1 MEPSGMQIKIAVIG
15 KIKEKYLR
23 DAIEEYRKRI
33 SGFCTLEISEHP
45 EVQPAGNDTRGP
57 GGIGVE
63 KEGVFL
69 LSAACEPCFV
79 FALDPA
85 GIQMESKSFAE
96 QLHRFELE
104 GPYRIVFLIGGP
116 NGLSDSVRSRADM
129 LLSLSKMTFPHQ
141 VARLILL
148 EQIYRSF
155 TINRGLPYH
164 R

>member
-1 MEPSGMQIKIAVIG
+1 
-15 KIKEKYLR
+15 
-23 DAIEEYRKRI
+23 
-33 SGFCTLEISEHP
+33 
-45 EVQPAGNDTRGP
+45 
-57 GGIGVE
+57 VE

-69 LSAACEPCFV
+69 LSAVGETDCV

-85 GIQMESKSFAE
+85 GIQMESRSFAE
-96 QLHRFELE
+96 RLHRFELE

-116 NGLSDSVRSRADM
+116 DGLSDQVRSRADM

-141 VARLILL
+141 VARFILL

-155 TINRGLPYH
+155 TISRGLPYH